1 MQLLDGDVVA
11 IMGGGS
17 GLGLGVARHCL
28 GEGASLAIL
37 EVVPEKVEQ
46 LRAEFGSDAVIVQGD
61 ATSVSDLQRFRS
73 ETVARFG
80 KVNALIGCQGI
91 FDGNIPLADTPLD
104 RIDSLFDEV
113 FHINVKS
120 YILAVKVFLDELDK
134 TSGAVVLTSSMAAFA
149 ADGGGL
155 FYTASKGAVKSV
167 VNQLGFELA
176 PRIRVNGVAPAG
188 IANSQLRGPAA
199 LGLEGQKQSDIP
211 KDLFLK
217 QYRMLTPLQEL
228 PTPED
233 HGPLYAFLASR
244 HNKLVT
250 GQVYVAD
257 QGLLN
262 RAMLSLPVT

>member
-1 MQLLDGDVVA
+1 MQMLDGDVIA
-11 IMGGGS
+11 ILGAGS

-28 GEGASLAIL
+28 SEGASLAIM
-37 EVVPEKVEQ
+37 EVVPEKVEE
-46 LRAEFGSDAVIVQGD
+46 LKAEFGDSVLVAQGD
-61 ATSVSDLQRFRS
+61 VTSIADLERFRD
-73 ETVARFG
+73 ETVAKFG
-80 KVNALIGCQGI
+80 RVNALIGCQGI
-91 FDGNIPLADTPLD
+91 FDGNIPLVDTPLE

-113 FHINVKS
+113 FHINVKG

-134 TSGAVVLTSSMAAFA
+134 TQGAVVLTSSMAAFA

-199 LGLEGQKQSDIP
+199 LGLEDQKQSDIP

-233 HGPLYAFLASR
+233 HGPLFAFLASR

>member
-1 MQLLDGDVVA
+1 MLEDHVVVVL
-11 IMGGGS
+11 GGGS
-17 GLGLGVARHCL
+17 GLGLGVARYCQ

-37 EVVPEKVEQ
+37 DVVPEKVAS
-46 LRAEFGSDAVIVQGD
+46 LREEFGDSALIFEGD
-61 ATSVSDLQRFRS
+61 ATAIADL
-73 ETVARFG
+73 EALKGEVLARYG
-80 KVNALIGCQGI
+80 RVDALIGCQGI

-113 FHINVKS
+113 FHINVKG

-134 TSGAVVLTSSMAAFA
+134 AEGAVVLTASMAAYS

-176 PRIRVNGVAPAG
+176 PRVRVNGVAPAG

-199 LGLEGQKQSDIP
+199 LGLEDTKQSDIP
-211 KDLFLK
+211 KDAFLR
-217 QYRMLTPLQEL
+217 QFRMLAPLQEL

-250 GQVYVAD
+250 GQVYLAD

-262 RAMLSLPVT
+262 RAMLSMPVQ